1 MAAKTTQDWIYRA
14 LTEMGRLHVG
24 EAPPAD
30 DYNTVNDL
38 VGPLSAQ
45 LTADKIVYIG
55 DVDAIEP
62 ELFLPLARLL
72 SIEAA
77 PSFGNGAIQTLLTR
91 NRVDNLDALRERE
104 YVTLRRL
111 TSAPPTSQPLR
122 VEYF

>member
-1 MAAKTTQDWIYRA
+1 MTAKTTQEWIYRA

-38 VGPLSAQ
+38 VEPLAAL
-45 LTADKIVYIG
+45 LTADNVVYIG
-55 DVDAIEP
+55 NVDEIEP
-62 ELFLPLARLL
+62 EVFLPLGRLL
-72 SIEAA
+72 AIEAS

-104 YVTLRRL
+104 YATLRRI
-111 TSAPPTSQPLR
+111 TAAAPTYQPAQG
-122 VEYF
+122 EYF